1 MVCEEDLA
9 ARVFRSWGQHADPAG
24 RAKAGVEVAGGQTRL
39 QAVPSLPPST
49 STEAGPSMLPDR
61 ATDKAATGV
70 APYPGPSSSGE
81 VAADGICAPPQLL
94 PSQPQPADCRYMSP
108 QEASPSSVTP
118 LRPTQPQQTA
128 PPHIGIWEGLP
139 PTSLV
144 DPSGHHDDEVAGG
157 ASALRLGLFRFKGS
171 PETLSMVNVVPSSL
185 AGRR

>member
-49 STEAGPSMLPDR
+49 STEAGPSMPPDR

-70 APYPGPSSSGE
+70 APYPGPSSNGE

-108 QEASPSSVTP
+108 QEASSSAVTP
-118 LRPTQPQQTA
+118 LRPPLPPQTA
-128 PPHIGIWEGLP
+128 PPRIGTWEGLL

-144 DPSGHHDDEVAGG
+144 DPSGRNDEGAGG

-171 PETLSMVNVVPSSL
+171 PETLSMVNVVPSNL